1 LKLGGP
7 DQDWPGRPGETL
19 APARLCYPLSVR
31 SAKEVAQ
38 DNAMGITSS
47 VSDDLL
53 AQMAQVIVREVEPE
67 RIILFGSH
75 ARGEARPDSDVDL
88 LVEREGF
95 GKQRSRRREAS
106 LLWRALA
113 HFPVPKDIL
122 VYSQA
127 EAVAWKDSPG
137 HIVGRALQEGRVLY
151 ERR

>member
-1 LKLGGP
+1 M
-7 DQDWPGRPGETL
+7 
-19 APARLCYPLSVR
+19 VF
-31 SAKEVAQ
+31 AQ
-38 DNAMGITSS
+38 EQENAMAITPS

-53 AQMAQVIVREVEPE
+53 AQMAQVIVREVKPE

-88 LVEREGF
+88 LVIEREDF

-113 HFPVPKDIL
+113 RFPVPKDIV

-127 EAVAWKDSPG
+127 EAAAWKDSPG
-137 HIVGRALQEGRVLY
+137 HLVARALREGRVLY

>member
-1 LKLGGP
+1 MVL
-7 DQDWPGRPGETL
+7 
-19 APARLCYPLSVR
+19 
-31 SAKEVAQ
+31 
-38 DNAMGITSS
+38 TSS

-75 ARGEARPDSDVDL
+75 ARGEARPGSDVDL
-88 LVEREGF
+88 LVIEREDF

-113 HFPVPKDIL
+113 RFPVSKDIV

-127 EAVAWKDSPG
+127 EAAAWKDSPG
-137 HIVGRALQEGRVLY
+137 HLVARALREGRVLY

>member
-1 LKLGGP
+1 MNIASP
-7 DQDWPGRPGETL
+7 
-19 APARLCYPLSVR
+19 
-31 SAKEVAQ
+31 
-38 DNAMGITSS
+38 

-53 AQMAQVIVREVEPE
+53 SQMAQVIVREVKPE

-88 LVEREGF
+88 LVIEREDF

-113 HFPVPKDIL
+113 RFPVPKDIV

-127 EAVAWKDSPG
+127 EEAAWKGSPG
-137 HIVGRALQEGRVLY
+137 HLVARALREGRVLY
-151 ERR
+151 ERGELASRLLVLARRDLRAAEFLRDQPDPGDSVGES

>member
-1 LKLGGP
+1 M
-7 DQDWPGRPGETL
+7 
-19 APARLCYPLSVR
+19 A
-31 SAKEVAQ
+31 
-38 DNAMGITSS
+38 ITSS

-53 AQMAQVIVREVEPE
+53 AQMAQVIVREVGPE

-75 ARGEARPDSDVDL
+75 ARGEARPGSDVDL
-88 LVEREGF
+88 LVIEREDF

-113 HFPVPKDIL
+113 RFPVPKDIV

-127 EAVAWKDSPG
+127 EAAAWKDSPG
-137 HIVGRALQEGRVLY
+137 HLVAQALREGRVLY